1 MAGFRRRRSTRSG
14 DLVWKGLVTNDTL
27 HPLRAYL
34 ASPDRSRREARAQRF
49 RSRRLVPPSAEG
61 RWAAVAVTERA
72 APTAW
77 AAALTQQLL
86 SRHGVVARDVTA
98 LEPVPGGFSTIYP
111 VLRRMEDT
119 GRVRRGYFV
128 AGLGGA
134 QFAEPGAVD
143 LLRAERDPAAAPVA
157 VTLAATDP
165 ANPYGAL
172 VDWPAWG
179 GGLKASRVAGAR
191 VVLVDGHAVA
201 WIGRGDRQLLVA
213 VPDDDPDRSTRARAL
228 ARELVRLAHAAD
240 DDRRGWLV
248 AELNGE
254 PAGASPLAA
263 YFVEAG
269 FAVTSGGLQL
279 RVPRRPNAA
288 TPGAPLSEAVSA
300 PSPESRAPE
309 LGDA

>member
-1 MAGFRRRRSTRSG
+1 MRCGISSGTGSSPTTRCTRCAPI
-14 DLVWKGLVTNDTL
+14 V
-27 HPLRAYL
+27 
-34 ASPDRSRREARAQRF
+34 ASPERSRRQARAERF
-49 RSRRLVPPSAEG
+49 RSRRLVPASAEG
-61 RWAAVAVTERA
+61 RWAAVTTTERA
-72 APTAW
+72 TPTAW

-111 VLRRMEDT
+111 VLRRLEDT

-179 GGLKASRVAGAR
+179 GGGKASRVAGAR

-201 WIGRGDRQLLVA
+201 WIARGDRQLLVA
-213 VPDDDPDRSTRARAL
+213 VPEDDPDRTARARAL
-228 ARELVRLAHAAD
+228 ARELVRLAHSSPAPI
-240 DDRRGWLV
+240 GV
-248 AELNGE
+248 AGS
-254 PAGASPLAA
+254 SP
-263 YFVEAG
+263 
-269 FAVTSGGLQL
+269 S
-279 RVPRRPNAA
+279 
-288 TPGAPLSEAVSA
+288 
-300 PSPESRAPE
+300 
-309 LGDA
+309 